1 MSDFF
6 SIKKFFKSFGHA
18 LNGLKLVLLS
28 EQNYRFHTVA
38 ACVAILLSF
47 VLKISDLQFIL
58 IILCIVGVMVIEIVN
73 TAIEKLCDYISPNH
87 NEKIKFIKD
96 VSAGAVLLISMASL
110 VIAMIIFL
118 PKIIEKL

>member
-96 VSAGAVLLISMASL
+96 VSAGAVLLVSMASL